1 MRLLEGRLW
10 KGGWC
15 DVVGVTKGID
25 LHASMYSEQRIQWE
39 AVDESSTAEV
49 GRYLSSSALNQ

>member
-1 MRLLEGRLW
+1 MAHSMGSYWREGLW

-25 LHASMYSEQRIQWE
+25 LHASMYSEQRKDRKQ
-39 AVDESSTAEV
+39 
-49 GRYLSSSALNQ
+49 

>member
-1 MRLLEGRLW
+1 MRLLEGRLR

-25 LHASMYSEQRIQWE
+25 LHASMYSEQRKN
-39 AVDESSTAEV
+39 
-49 GRYLSSSALNQ
+49 GK